1 MQPYAVAHFGFD
13 GMAESVAEIKPCADA
28 LLGFVLGNNIGL
40 HFAAMVNGFCHFFLV
55 LCHQVGHIFF
65 QPSKKFGI
73 AQCAVFDNFG
83 HACGK
88 FALRQRLQ
96 GSQIGQNG
104 LRLVERANH
113 VFTERMVDGGFTADR
128 GIDLA
133 EQCGRHLD
141 KRCATLISR
150 SGKTDHIAYHAA
162 AQSD

>member
-1 MQPYAVAHFGFD
+1 M
-13 GMAESVAEIKPCADA
+13 
-28 LLGFVLGNNIGL
+28 LR
-40 HFAAMVNGFCHFFLV
+40 
-55 LCHQVGHIFF
+55 HQVGHIFF

-73 AQCAVFDNFG
+73 AQGTVFDDFG
-83 HACGK
+83 HTCGK

-96 GSQIGQNG
+96 GGQIGQHG

-150 SGKTDHIAYHAA
+150 RGKADHIAYHAA
-162 AQSD
+162 TQSD